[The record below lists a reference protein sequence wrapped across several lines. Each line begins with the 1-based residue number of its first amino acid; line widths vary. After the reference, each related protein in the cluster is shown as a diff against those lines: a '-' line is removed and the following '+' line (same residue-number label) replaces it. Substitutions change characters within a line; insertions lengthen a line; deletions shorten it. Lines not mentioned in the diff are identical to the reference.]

1 MDQKYF
7 NFLESHKDC
16 IPCGSIGKP
25 IDIANII
32 AFLADRKLSSYI
44 IGQSI
49 VADGGSTLVMGMQS
63 HNMMDILKS

>member
-1 MDQKYF
+1 MMKF
-7 NFLESHKDC
+7 MESRKEC
-16 IPCGSIGKP
+16 IPSGAVAKP

-49 VADGGSTLVMGMQS
+49 VADGGSTLVLGMNAHNWADLMKQS
-63 HNMMDILKS
+63 

>member
-1 MDQKYF
+1 M
-7 NFLESHKDC
+7 ESRKEC
-16 IPCGSIGKP
+16 IPCGKMGQP

-49 VADGGSTLVMGMQS
+49 VADGGSTLVMGMQA
-63 HNMMDILKS
+63 HNFMDLLKQ